1 MKTYLQPHVASL
13 VNAVVL
19 IVMSGWAYLVSA
31 APSTTML
38 IPAFVGAALLACLPG
53 VKAEN
58 KLVAHIAVGLT
69 ALIFLALFMP
79 LSGALGRGDAVAI
92 FRTGMMS
99 LTTAL
104 ALAVFVKSFIDARRA
119 RA

>member
-1 MKTYLQPHVASL
+1 MNAVLKPHVASL

-38 IPAFVGAALLACLPG
+38 IPAFFGVALIACAPG
-53 VKAEN
+53 VKADN
-58 KLVAHIAVGLT
+58 RIVAHVAVLLT

-79 LSGALGRGDAVAI
+79 LSGAFGRGDPVAI
-92 FRTGMMS
+92 FRTSAMS
-99 LTTAL
+99 LTTAV
-104 ALAVFVKSFIDARRA
+104 ALYAFIRSFIEARRA